1 VRKLNKL
8 MAVLFAFALLAAAC
22 GSSDSG
28 DSGESA
34 GVDNAAVDE
43 ANAATE
49 AAEARAAEAEAAAE
63 SAADDAQ
70 TEIDAAKAEAEEAKA
85 AAEAAQADAAAAQ
98 AAETAGSDNPLAG
111 TAVRVTG
118 PERSPSEAASLQEA
132 LDIFADAN
140 DMTIFYVGSADW
152 EAEINVQ
159 LEAGNPPDI
168 SIFPQPGKLADF
180 ARAGDVLPLPADVE
194 ASVSENW
201 NDAAMGF
208 GLVDGTQYGVP
219 NKSDLKSLVWYQPAR
234 FEANGYEVPETLDE
248 LFALAGTMIEDGN
261 TPFCIGIESGQA
273 TGWTFTDWVE
283 DMMLRTYSPEQYDAW
298 VAGDLLFG
306 SEEVSG
312 VMQTVLDVWNTPG
325 MVYADGGTIAS
336 TAFQANG
343 DPLVRG
349 DCMMHRQASFFASF
363 FPEGTPAADGSEGAV
378 DVFYFPE
385 GTTGRPVLGAG
396 TLAGAFNDNPATWA
410 VLDYIGSAEY
420 ANARQASQKA
430 AAGGEGFLS
439 GFNTANLNVDRSL
452 WEPLE
457 QSFQDILANAEV
469 LRFDAS
475 DLMPADVGAGTFWTQ
490 GTAMVNGDA
499 TVAEAAAIIDESWP
513 RGDDTDEEDDG

>member
-1 VRKLNKL
+1 VRKLSKIV
-8 MAVLFAFALLAAAC
+8 AVLFALAMLATAC
-22 GSSDSG
+22 GGSDG
-28 DSGESA
+28 GT
-34 GVDNAAVDE
+34 AAVDTSAIDE
-43 ANAATE
+43 ANAAAE
-49 AAEARAAEAEAAAE
+49 AAMADADEARAEAQAAAD
-63 SAADDAQ
+63 AAM
-70 TEIDAAKAEAEEAKA
+70 EEVEAAKAEAEEAKA
-85 AAEAAQADAAAAQ
+85 AAEAARAEAEEAAAMAMDEGD
-98 AAETAGSDNPLAG
+98 ANPLAG
-111 TAVRVTG
+111 SAVRITG
-118 PERSPSEAASLQEA
+118 PERSPNEAGALQDA
-132 LDIFADAN
+132 LNVFADAN

-180 ARAGDVLPLPADVE
+180 ARAGDVLPLPTE
-194 ASVSENW
+194 TLASVSSNW

-208 GLVDGTQYGVP
+208 GLVDGAQYGVP

-234 FEANGYEVPETLDE
+234 FAAAGYDIPNTLDE
-248 LFALAGTMIEDGN
+248 LFALADTMIADGN
-261 TPFCIGIESGQA
+261 TPFCVGIESGQA
-273 TGWTFTDWVE
+273 TGWAFTDWVE

-298 VAGDLLFG
+298 VAGDLDFA

-343 DPLVRG
+343 EPLVNG
-349 DCMMHRQASFFASF
+349 DCFMHRQASFFSAF

-385 GTTGRPVLGAG
+385 GSTGRPVLGAG
-396 TLAGAFNDNPATWA
+396 TLAGAFNDDPAVWA
-410 VLDYIGSAEY
+410 VMEYLGSADF
-420 ANARQASQKA
+420 ANARQSAQKA

-439 GFNTANLNVDRSL
+439 GFNTANLNVDRDL

-457 QSFQDILANAEV
+457 QSFQQILADAEV
-469 LRFDAS
+469 LRFDGS
-475 DLMPADVGAGTFWTQ
+475 DLMPADVGAGTFWTE
-490 GTAMVNGDA
+490 GTAMVNGDKS
-499 TVAEAAAIIDESWP
+499 VADAAAAIDASWP
-513 RGDDTDEEDDG
+513 SDS